1 MHTFNT
7 SPLHFLKPLSVVISS
22 LFFIS
27 ANALAQMPNT
37 KKDLNISAKDKQ
49 IVIQELQQSMSKKY
63 VFPEVA
69 DKVNVMLNQR
79 QKNGDYDQIT
89 SAREFAKTLTEH
101 LQLQT
106 KDKHLNIHVELNE
119 IPVGNANGEPS
130 PEEKIRLDAEERQFM
145 QAVNYGVEKIERL
158 GGNVGYFEL
167 RGFGTTE
174 IVGHAISAAMT
185 LLHASDALI
194 IDLRKNGGGS
204 PQTVALIAS
213 YFTDP
218 EVHLNDI
225 YNRAENKTTQI
236 WSTPYTAGPRY
247 DKNKQVYILT
257 SQRTFSA
264 AEDLTYTLQS
274 LKRSITVGEVTGGGA
289 HPVDGQRLHPHFMA
303 SIPFGR
309 SINPITKTNWEGT
322 GVKPDILTNAND
334 ALGIAHR
341 KALENLLT
349 KEKHP
354 GKKADIQRSLDKLMN
369 EKSASVK

>member
-1 MHTFNT
+1 MSTFQFSNQYLLT
-7 SPLHFLKPLSVVISS
+7 IVSS
-22 LFFIS
+22 FCL
-27 ANALAQMPNT
+27 LASEAMAQVPQD

-49 IVIQELQQSMSKKY
+49 IVLQELKQSMSKKY

-69 DKVNVMLNQR
+69 DQVNTMLEQR
-79 QKNGDYDQIT
+79 QKNGEYDKFT
-89 SAREFAKTLTEH
+89 SAREFAKTLTTH
-101 LQLQT
+101 LQQQT
-106 KDKHLNIHVELNE
+106 KDKHLNVFFEASE
-119 IPVGNANGEPS
+119 IPPADSNGEPS
-130 PEEKIRLDAEERQFM
+130 PEEKKRLDAEERQFM
-145 QAVNYGVEKIERL
+145 QAVNYGVERVERL
-158 GGNVGYFEL
+158 GGNIGYFDL
-167 RGFGTTE
+167 RGFGPTE

-185 LLHASDALI
+185 LLNASDALI
-194 IDLRKNGGGS
+194 LDLRKNEGGS

-236 WSTPYTAGPRY
+236 WTTPYTAGPRY

-264 AEDLTYTLQS
+264 AEDLSYTLQS

-309 SINPITKTNWEGT
+309 SINPITKTNWEGI
-322 GVKPDILTNAND
+322 GVKPDFLSNAND

-341 KALENLLT
+341 KALEHLLA

-354 GKKADIQRSLDKLMN
+354 GKKADIQRTFDKLLKETQN
-369 EKSASVK
+369 VTK

>member
-1 MHTFNT
+1 MYALNT
-7 SPLHFLKPLSVVISS
+7 SAQHILKPLSIAISS
-22 LFFIS
+22 LFFLS
-27 ANALAQMPNT
+27 ANALAQMPDT
-37 KKDLNISAKDKQ
+37 KKDLTISAKDKQ
-49 IVIQELQQSMSKKY
+49 IVIQELQRTMSKNY

-69 DKVNVMLNQR
+69 DKVNLMLNQR

-89 SAREFAKTLTEH
+89 SAREFAKTLTD
-101 LQLQT
+101 QLRQQT
-106 KDKHLNIHVELNE
+106 KDKHLGIHVELNE
-119 IPVGNANGEPS
+119 IPLADANGEPS
-130 PEEKIRLDAEERQFM
+130 PEEKTRMDAEERQFM
-145 QAVNYGVEKIERL
+145 QAVNYGVERIERL

-167 RGFGTTE
+167 RGFGSTE

-185 LLHASDALI
+185 LLNASDALI

-225 YNRAENKTTQI
+225 YNRAENKTRQI

-322 GVKPDILTNAND
+322 GVQPDILCSAND

-354 GKKADIQRSLDKLMN
+354 GKKADIQRSLDKLTN
-369 EKSASVK
+369 EKSTSTK

>member
-1 MHTFNT
+1 MQSATNDLLIT
-7 SPLHFLKPLSVVISS
+7 AKDRQVVI
-22 LFFIS
+22 
-27 ANALAQMPNT
+27 Q
-37 KKDLNISAKDKQ
+37 Q
-49 IVIQELQQSMSKKY
+49 LQQSISRKY

-69 DKVNVMLNQR
+69 QQVNTMLAQR
-79 QKNGDYDQIT
+79 QKNGDYDKIT

-101 LQLQT
+101 LQQQT
-106 KDKHLNIHVELNE
+106 KDKHLSIHVELDAIPIGNE
-119 IPVGNANGEPS
+119 NGEPG
-130 PEEKIRLDAEERQFM
+130 PEEKIRMDAEERQFM
-145 QAVNYGVEKIERL
+145 QAVNYGVERIERL
-158 GGNVGYFEL
+158 GGNVGYLDL
-167 RGFGTTE
+167 RGFGPTD

-185 LLHASDALI
+185 LLNASDAMT

-225 YNRAENKTTQI
+225 YNRSENKTRQI
-236 WSTPYTAGPRY
+236 WSIPYTAGPRY

-289 HPVDGQRLHPHFMA
+289 HPVDRQRLHPHFMA

-322 GVKPDILTNAND
+322 GVQPDILSSAND

-354 GKKADIQRSLDKLMN
+354 GKKADIQRSLDKLTN
-369 EKSASVK
+369 EKSASTK

>member
-1 MHTFNT
+1 MLL
-7 SPLHFLKPLSVVISS
+7 SQSSLKPLLVIISS
-22 LFFIS
+22 IFIISNS
-27 ANALAQMPNT
+27 AMAQMPVA
-37 KKDLNISAKDKQ
+37 KKDLDITANDKQ
-49 IVIQELQQSMSKKY
+49 IVIQELQQGMSKKY

-69 DKVNVMLNQR
+69 DKVNAMLKQR
-79 QKNGDYDQIT
+79 QKNGDYDKIT
-89 SAREFAKTLTEH
+89 SGQEFAKALTEH
-101 LQLQT
+101 LQQQT
-106 KDKHLNIHVELNE
+106 KDKHLRIHVELDA

-130 PEEKIRLDAEERQFM
+130 PEEKIRMDAEERQFM
-145 QAVNYGVEKIERL
+145 QAVNYGVERIERL

-185 LLHASDALI
+185 LLNASDALI

-225 YNRAENKTTQI
+225 YNRSENKTTQI

-322 GVKPDILTNAND
+322 GVQPDILSNAND
-334 ALGIAHR
+334 ALRIAHR

-354 GKKADIQRSLDKLMN
+354 GKKADIQHSLDKLTN
-369 EKSASVK
+369 EKNTSTK